1 MTLPAALYFLALI
14 GGVVL
19 SFLRWRKL
27 RHGFRFLALA
37 LIFTLVSES
46 YLKLLYHFKW
56 DLPRSYALFTPLFF
70 GALIAVYL
78 RILPKFWPR
87 LLAGIGLAAVLLK
100 GGLELGKFEMDFFP
114 LTSVSFDILVLV
126 FIVLLGFR
134 HMLQYPNEE
143 SLLRN
148 PFFLMSAAH
157 VVYWSFSYVRIGSM
171 PAYLEL
177 VSANNRWFESLHTWL
192 SVVYYALL
200 AYVLYLASLKRTHD

>member
-1 MTLPAALYFLALI
+1 MTLPAALYFLALLC
-14 GGVVL
+14 GVVL
-19 SFLRWRKL
+19 SLLRWKRL
-27 RHGFRFLALA
+27 RPGFKFLALA
-37 LIFTLVSES
+37 LVFTLVSEA

-87 LLAGIGLAAVLLK
+87 LLTWLALAAVLLK
-100 GGLELGKFEMDFFP
+100 GALELGKFELDFFP
-114 LTSVSFDILVLV
+114 LTSVSFDILVLI
-126 FIVLLGFR
+126 FIALLGFR

-143 SLLRN
+143 RLLQN
-148 PFFLMSAAH
+148 PFFLMGAGH

-177 VSANNRWFESLHTWL
+177 ISSDNRWFESLHTWL
-192 SVVYYALL
+192 SVGYYALL
-200 AYVLYLASLKRTHD
+200 VYVLYLAASTTSND